1 MVSVNPMSTPEPPPS
16 APVPRRVVN
25 DAAAADG
32 LDLDGAGDAAWNAVR
47 ATVTAEDDDDDE
59 DAVMQQTSSTSM
71 EAAMR
76 AERAATAR
84 ELAATRRYA
93 RELELELS
101 ASERARAEAAT
112 ANDSR
117 ARDEIERLR
126 AREREVERREIAL
139 VEAEERLAERERNAE
154 DVEALETQMRKRM
167 VTLEDRERVM
177 RLARDDLESKD
188 DRLTESIVAVEREAE
203 AVRGERAA
211 VDARRAEIVRE
222 LTDREVSVLK
232 REERV
237 TAREHEIRV
246 SESRLSSLKERA
258 SEEESRLKRA
268 MERADSAEKRESD
281 VRRRLEELETEEQR
295 VKTQLRETQ
304 SDVSRATDSK
314 STLQREL
321 DAMRKDGESLR
332 DEIDSLIAEKTR
344 QQRFVEKMR
353 SDLDDRERETAD
365 AAETAARE
373 CESIAIAWEEVE
385 MMRKDLER
393 QEKMIEE
400 TAIRLEENV
409 KAYDADASRLRE
421 REDANELRSR
431 ELRDQEEFIDRA
443 ARENDARAT
452 DLQTRA
458 RELEAREAEVAEWRP
473 KIEDFKSKQGE
484 LEAHSAAIEDAR
496 KQLDELIA
504 RERELEEKELQLEQ
518 REEAAARQLSA
529 AAEAEMILNEE
540 NARLDDKLRS
550 NAPALVASELE
561 VEVAT
566 LKVELERAK
575 SQANAALA
583 SADIER
589 RRRAEAEEGEDRE
602 TAASSRELVEES
614 LETRTAALLRANALL
629 DERESE
635 MEKREA
641 QIVAELDRIES
652 DTLRLVSLQEDLN
665 EKMRVAVELG
675 VVGSGVVGV
684 DGNAAEE
691 RRKAY
696 EIRSE
701 AEQIRL
707 TAKAHL
713 EAAMASAEAAR
724 AVHSACESHEK
735 TSAETM
741 SRVSSIVA
749 TAIQVAQREGE
760 ALNERRRQLESSR
773 ADAYEEEEQR
783 KMDVLDAQLE
793 YVERAK
799 SKLDKREAAMR
810 SVAHAKASH
819 RRAIEA
825 VTRGS
830 SENIASRARTS
841 RLLEETRVAAARLR
855 DYLEQGESRLTRAAS
870 ALSPADVASL
880 RLKLAGLVGVARRVE
895 EAAAEDERIT
905 PGLDDDAFGDIR
917 DVDAVNRRLA
927 DRLAALE
934 HEIRRAARW
943 FEDLRELV
951 RVARTRGDGSL

>member
-1 MVSVNPMSTPEPPPS
+1 LD
-16 APVPRRVVN
+16 AD
-25 DAAAADG
+25 DAAS
-32 LDLDGAGDAAWNAVR
+32 NAVR
-47 ATVTAEDDDDDE
+47 ATVTARTTDDDDADG
-59 DAVMQQTSSTSM
+59 DVMTRTSTSM

-117 ARDEIERLR
+117 TRDDAERLR
-126 AREREVERREIAL
+126 AREREVERREVAL
-139 VEAEERLAERERNAE
+139 VEAEERLAERERNVE

-188 DRLTESIVAVEREAE
+188 DRLTEAIVAVEREAE

-211 VDARRAEIVRE
+211 MDARRAEIVRD

-237 TAREHEIRV
+237 TAREHEVRV

-304 SDVSRATDSK
+304 SEISRASDSK
-314 STLQREL
+314 STLQREV
-321 DAMRKDGESLR
+321 DEMRKDGGSLR

-344 QQRFVEKMR
+344 QQRFIEKMR

-409 KAYDADASRLRE
+409 KAYDADASQLRE

-443 ARENDARAT
+443 ARENDLRAT
-452 DLQTRA
+452 DLQTRS
-458 RELEAREAEVAEWRP
+458 RELEAREAEIAEWRL
-473 KIEDFKSKQGE
+473 KIEDFKSKQSE

-496 KQLDELIA
+496 KQLNELIA

-561 VEVAT
+561 AEVAM
-566 LKVELERAK
+566 LKAELERAK
-575 SQANAALA
+575 SQANAAFA

-589 RRRAEAEEGEDRE
+589 RRRAEEDQGRE
-602 TAASSRELVEES
+602 TAASSHELVEES

-629 DERESE
+629 DERERE

-641 QIVAELDRIES
+641 QIAAELNRIES

-684 DGNAAEE
+684 DENAAEE

-760 ALNERRRQLESSR
+760 ALNERRRQHDSSR
-773 ADAYEEEEQR
+773 VDAYEEEEQR

-830 SENIASRARTS
+830 SEIIASRARAS

-880 RLKLAGLVGVARRVE
+880 RLKLAGIVGVARRVE
-895 EAAAEDERIT
+895 EAAEEDEHIT
-905 PGLDDDAFGDIR
+905 PGLNGDAFDDIR

-951 RVARTRGDGSL
+951 RLARARDVDDGNL